1 MNPELMQ
8 VFIPGIS
15 AILFSLG
22 GTQISQTMQGQKWV
36 RRFLLPSFFLLMT
49 LIAGFAWWQGLLVFL
64 ISCVSFHM
72 GYGDKTSW
80 WMKIL
85 VFLSFALISIPVG
98 FSFWNGILIL
108 IVPLMMLLSLSHLVG
123 KVFVWKIVEASWGF
137 LIGISLAFPLSNN
150 GIIFL
155 K

>member
-1 MNPELMQ
+1 MNPELMM

-15 AILFSLG
+15 AILFSFG
-22 GTQISQTMQGQKWV
+22 GTQISQTLKGQKWV

-49 LIAGFAWWQGLLVFL
+49 LIAGFEWWQGLLVFL
-64 ISCVSFHM
+64 ISCVSFHL
-72 GYGDKTSW
+72 GYGDRTPW

-85 VFLSFALISIPVG
+85 VFLSYGLISLPVG
-98 FSFWNGILIL
+98 ISFWNLIL
-108 IVPLMMLLSLSHLVG
+108 VLLAPILMILSRSRLGGIV
-123 KVFVWKIVEASWGF
+123 VWKIVEASWGF